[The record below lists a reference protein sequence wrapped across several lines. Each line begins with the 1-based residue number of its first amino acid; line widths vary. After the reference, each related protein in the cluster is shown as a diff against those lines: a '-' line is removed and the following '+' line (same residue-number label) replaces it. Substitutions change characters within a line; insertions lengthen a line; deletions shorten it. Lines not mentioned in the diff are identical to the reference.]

1 MRCVPEARTNGTGEP
16 RHVSY
21 ADLRRAVSGFNLVAS
36 DELVAQLMQTL
47 DTDHDGLLCLS
58 EFVTGLAADNS
69 VQLVEPPLG
78 VARKTRRER
87 RRVGSCVG
95 SRLDR
100 QAIRIERRIVQALP
114 LPAWHEHVEML
125 QRLTLLSGRAA

>member
-1 MRCVPEARTNGTGEP
+1 MRCVPEARMNGTGEP

-69 VQLVEPPLG
+69 VQLVEPQLG
-78 VARKTRRER
+78 VSSRRHFRSIKFHHPLHNMAHLSPHHQFEDER
-87 RRVGSCVG
+87 
-95 SRLDR
+95 
-100 QAIRIERRIVQALP
+100 
-114 LPAWHEHVEML
+114 
-125 QRLTLLSGRAA
+125 